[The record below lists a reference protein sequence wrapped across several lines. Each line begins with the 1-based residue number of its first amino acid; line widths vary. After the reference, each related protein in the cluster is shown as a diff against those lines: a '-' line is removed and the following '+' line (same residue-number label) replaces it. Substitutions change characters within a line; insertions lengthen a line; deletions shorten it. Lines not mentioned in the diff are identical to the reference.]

1 MRPAGTIETLTLKTK
16 MEDSRMAWGE
26 KVLYFNLQNTYGGRR
41 NLTPTN
47 CPMTFPHATPCPL
60 VYTYTQ
66 KDTDTESKN

>member
-1 MRPAGTIETLTLKTK
+1 
-16 MEDSRMAWGE
+16 MAWGE